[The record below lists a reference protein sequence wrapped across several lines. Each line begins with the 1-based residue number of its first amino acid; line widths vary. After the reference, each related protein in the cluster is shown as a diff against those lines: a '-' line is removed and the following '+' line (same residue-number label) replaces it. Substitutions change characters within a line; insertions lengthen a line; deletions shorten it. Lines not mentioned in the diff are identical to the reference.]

1 MTKGG
6 RSSPEGSPAPG
17 KSDQPKVLVMA
28 VDLSTRYL
36 GLELSSPL
44 VAGASPLTIDL
55 DVLQRLQ
62 DAGAGAVVMP
72 SLFAEQFERDEHLWT
87 WLHEFQPE
95 ELPDLPQLYAQLKDY
110 NQGPVQYLRLLEQA
124 RQRLSVPVIASI
136 NAQAPG
142 DWTRFATWL
151 EQAGADALELNIY
164 YVPTRPEVSS
174 QQVEQQYLEVVQQV
188 RQATRLPL
196 AVKIGPYFTS
206 LPHFAAQL
214 VASGAEALVL
224 FNRYLEPDVNLEK
237 MCIEPVLVL
246 SSRHELR
253 LPLRWISVLRDQLSA
268 DLAASSGVQQPED
281 VVKALAVGA
290 DVVMVVGHVLRHG
303 PQALAELV
311 EGLRR
316 WLEEHETTLDE
327 LRGRLSMSRCGD
339 PASLQRANY
348 MQTVVSYR
356 TS

>member
-1 MTKGG
+1 M
-6 RSSPEGSPAPG
+6 P
-17 KSDQPKVLVMA
+17 
-28 VDLSTRYL
+28 VDLTTRYL

-55 DVLQRLQ
+55 EMLQRLEA
-62 DAGAGAVVMP
+62 AGAGAVVMP
-72 SLFAEQFERDEHLWT
+72 SLFAEQFQRDEQLWT
-87 WLHEFQPE
+87 WLHEYQPE
-95 ELPDLPQLYAQLKDY
+95 ELPELPQLYAQLRDY

-124 RQRLSVPVIASI
+124 RKRLSVPVIASI
-136 NAQAPG
+136 NAQGPG
-142 DWTRFATWL
+142 DWTRFAVWL

-164 YVPTRPEVSS
+164 HVPVQADLSA
-174 QQVEQQYLEVVQQV
+174 QQVEQQYLEAVRQV
-188 RQATRLPL
+188 RRAVQLPL

-206 LPHFAAQL
+206 LPHFAAEL
-214 VASGAEALVL
+214 VAAGADALVL

-253 LPLRWISVLRDQLSA
+253 LPLRWIAVLRDQLSA
-268 DLAASSGVQQPED
+268 ALAASSGVQEPED

-303 PQALAELV
+303 PPALEQLLQ
-311 EGLRR
+311 GLRH
-316 WLEEHETTLDE
+316 WLEERQMSLDE

-339 PASLQRANY
+339 PVSLQRANY
-348 MQTVVSYR
+348 MQAVVSYR
-356 TS
+356 SG